1 MLFAQIRMLLVLH
14 LPLLLML
21 SRFENLLKIGLNT
34 NGSMLYKILKL
45 MNNMFLYFL
54 QKIVDQIVD
63 D

>member
-1 MLFAQIRMLLVLH
+1 
-14 LPLLLML
+14 ML

-34 NGSMLYKILKL
+34 IGSMLYKIFKL